1 MNTLQAL
8 TITLGI
14 ICIGLII
21 LYNVIQMT
29 QLVTRK
35 PISFRSLVYNF
46 KQKMWM
52 TAGIGLT
59 FFSLYLLLLFLSSN
73 LLDER
78 LNFFIK
84 VYQNPTAYVYIGLSI
99 FITISIS
106 IYLVRMFIIYLF
118 DLQKR

>member
-8 TITLGI
+8 IITLGI

-35 PISFRSLVYNF
+35 TISFRSLFYNF

-52 TAGIGLT
+52 TIGIGLT
-59 FFSLYLLLLFLSSN
+59 FFFLYLLLLFLSSN

-78 LNFFIK
+78 LNFFLQ
-84 VYQNPTAYVYIGLSI
+84 VYQNPRTYVYIGLSI

-106 IYLVRMFIIYLF
+106 IYFVRMFIIYLF
-118 DLQKR
+118 HSQKR

>member
-8 TITLGI
+8 IITLGI

-35 PISFRSLVYNF
+35 TISIRSLFYNF
-46 KQKMWM
+46 KQKIWM

-59 FFSLYLLLLFLSSN
+59 FFSLYLLLIFLSSN

-78 LNFFIK
+78 LKFFLQ
-84 VYQNPTAYVYIGLSI
+84 VYQNPTAYVYMGLSI
-99 FITISIS
+99 FIILSIS

-118 DLQKR
+118 HSQKR

>member
-8 TITLGI
+8 IITLGI

-35 PISFRSLVYNF
+35 TISIRSLFYNF

-59 FFSLYLLLLFLSSN
+59 FFSLYLLLIFLSSN

-78 LNFFIK
+78 LKFFLQ
-84 VYQNPTAYVYIGLSI
+84 VYQNPTAYVYMGLSI
-99 FITISIS
+99 FIILSIS

-118 DLQKR
+118 QSQKR